1 MTTEIIDVEILE
13 AKDSKKIAKVTAEI
27 KKPLMS
33 DARRRRLEELLN
45 DHIKPL
51 QVYIQTVENEAATDL
66 SDMVTPQTK
75 EKDKLLRELGKI
87 NLQLENLE
95 NKKKSE
101 THEVLAACNVKYD
114 KRISRAKAL
123 IAKWETE
130 KNSLISE
137 AESSLDAK
145 YAKQSIKYQ
154 EKQQEKQEQLKEVE
168 KQIKIELGVR
178 KSVLDK
184 ITRQI
189 SSGIIDQKL
198 KLNRE
203 LWSKNDADAEELF
216 ASIPTVEKFQDKYT
230 PQVLA
235 GFYLEQIKDLKIP
248 QKCSVLNDDGVV
260 CGGTLG
266 AEYGRLRCQRCYTYV
281 EVVTP
286 SKFDTTKLLEG

>member
-1 MTTEIIDVEILE
+1 MNTEIIDAPIKTEVIPV
-13 AKDSKKIAKVTAEI
+13 KKAQ
-27 KKPLMS
+27 MS
-33 DARRRRLEELLN
+33 DARRRRIEELVN

-51 QVYIQTVENEAATDL
+51 QVYIQEVENKASEDL

-75 EKDKLLRELGKI
+75 EKDKITKELGKI

-95 NKKKSE
+95 NKKTAE
-101 THEVLAACNVKYD
+101 LHEVSAACGVKYD

-130 KNSLISE
+130 KKALLDE
-137 AESSLDAK
+137 AESSLSAK

-154 EKQQEKQEQLKEVE
+154 EKQQEKKAELVE
-168 KQIKIELGVR
+168 IDKQIKIELGVR
-178 KSVLDK
+178 RSVLDK

-203 LWSKNDADAEELF
+203 LWSKNDADAEEIF
-216 ASIPTVEKFQDKYT
+216 NNIPSVEKFQDNYT

-235 GFYLEQIKDLKIP
+235 NFYLEQIKDLKIP
-248 QKCSVLNDDGVV
+248 QKCAVTDENGKV

-266 AEYGRLRCQRCYTYV
+266 AEYGRLRCSRCYTYV

-286 SKFDTTKLLEG
+286 NKFDTTKLLTME

>member
-1 MTTEIIDVEILE
+1 MTTEIIDPKET
-13 AKDSKKIAKVTAEI
+13 KITKVEI

-51 QVYIQTVENEAATDL
+51 QIYVQEVETKACEDL
-66 SDMVTPQTK
+66 ADMVTPQTK
-75 EKDKLLRELGKI
+75 EKDKLLRELEKI

-95 NKKKSE
+95 NKKKAE
-101 THEVLAACNVKYD
+101 THEILAACNIKYD
-114 KRISRAKAL
+114 KRIAKAQAL
-123 IAKWETE
+123 ITKWTAE
-130 KNSLISE
+130 KNQLLAE

-154 EKQQEKQEQLKEVE
+154 EKQQEKKQELSEIE

-189 SSGIIDQKL
+189 SSGIVDQKL

-203 LWSKNDADAEELF
+203 LWSKNDADAEDLF
-216 ASIPTVEKFQDKYT
+216 NSIPTVEKFQDNYT

-235 GFYLEQIKDLKIP
+235 KFYLEQIKDLKIP
-248 QKCSVLNDDGVV
+248 QKCAVLDEYGKV

-266 AEYGRLRCQRCYTYV
+266 AEYGRLRCTKCYEYID
-281 EVVTP
+281 VVVP
-286 SKFDTTKLLEG
+286 GKFDTIKLLENK